1 MTFPGRDSRI
11 SEFYHW
17 YTVFYDSLWIYST
30 QLFMVIA
37 LLYSTLARRELG
49 GQGLH
54 GNGIGRRRD
63 FFFLRLLGLFTAQ
76 SMELREWIANTLQSV
91 FSSSQA
97 TWDENPIGSWKLKLQ
112 HNGSVSSAS
121 SRPFTI
127 LGARLQIFGTS

>member
-49 GQGLH
+49 EGKGCMVMES
-54 GNGIGRRRD
+54 GGGGI
-63 FFFLRLLGLFTAQ
+63 FF
-76 SMELREWIANTLQSV
+76 S
-91 FSSSQA
+91 
-97 TWDENPIGSWKLKLQ
+97 
-112 HNGSVSSAS
+112 
-121 SRPFTI
+121 
-127 LGARLQIFGTS
+127 